1 MGSAS
6 DERAGTSSC
15 DAAIGTAAESPA
27 RRRESRRPRRSG
39 SSSSRV
45 RPPDRDRATSPEGVW
60 PASSCRHRVDRR
72 TAGGGRRRQRPRAP
86 DGRAAGHARRP
97 CRAARARPTPRRT
110 SSSCSGHDA
119 APVSASTSRS
129 RRATGRI
136 TPRPTTRASV
146 TASAGTT
153 QSPSAW
159 TPTIG
164 ATPGTRRIDPS
175 RPSSPQKASSRTAS
189 DGITSKATSSP
200 TAIARSSPEPVLR
213 YDGGA
218 RLTVIFLSGQVYPH
232 VTIAAR
238 TRSRASRHDSSGSPS
253 IVKPGM
259 PLATWTST
267 LTGCPRAPRIVA
279 DRTVAIISTSRDRPS
294 AGAGGDVQ
302 EGVATAPRQLPG
314 TIPMGCRIA
323 TVAGRG
329 GLLMPHSSACSA
341 APPAAPRPCASSF
354 WRRSSAAATTGVE
367 RCRALLW

>member
-1 MGSAS
+1 M
-6 DERAGTSSC
+6 
-15 DAAIGTAAESPA
+15 AAESPG
-27 RRRESRRPRRSG
+27 RRAGEPRPRRSG

-45 RPPDRDRATSPEGVW
+45 RPPDRDRATNP
-60 PASSCRHRVDRR
+60 DRR
-72 TAGGGRRRQRPRAP
+72 LASIVLPAPGGPTNSRWWPP
-86 DGRAAGHARRP
+86 AAATSSARRACGWP
-97 CRAARARPTPRRT
+97 RT
-110 SSSCSGHDA
+110 SAMSCSSGSTHTTPDVSSCSGHDA

-200 TAIARSSPEPVLR
+200 TAIAKSSPEPVLR
-213 YDGGA
+213 YTGGA

-302 EGVATAPRQLPG
+302 EGVATAPRQMPG
-314 TIPMGCRIA
+314 TLPMGCRID

-329 GLLMPHSSACSA
+329 GLLMPHSSH
-341 APPAAPRPCASSF
+341 APPTLRPRRGHVRHRCGDA
-354 WRRSSAAATTGVE
+354 RRM
-367 RCRALLW
+367 R